1 MALHHSGK
9 IVKCDQKVDITATF
23 GSDLVLEGFTA
34 IPNIL
39 LKVYKHIGISDFQML
54 LLIQLIRFHVEE
66 REYYPTPQM
75 LA

>member
-1 MALHHSGK
+1 MRGEYGLMALHHSGK

-39 LKVYKHIGISDFQML
+39 LRYTAKWVFQ
-54 LLIQLIRFHVEE
+54 IFKCFF
-66 REYYPTPQM
+66 
-75 LA
+75 